1 MQFHFL
7 LDLSLALE
15 RVLTGGAGSGVLSR
29 FELRLLEGVALW
41 VSLLSTWS
49 FWDPFVEPFWCREL
63 PLVKPFEIAVVN
75 RLAIG
80 GVSPARVFFD
90 EGSGER
96 RGGVWLCFR
105 FLEYLL
111 SCTEKS
117 SSTVSSSQLS
127 SHTLT
132 SVWSSSLASHS
143 ATIEHNRDI
152 TTV

>member
-1 MQFHFL
+1 MLNITWMFIQISTVFVRIKYKILLGKLVAKCKFHFL

-15 RVLTGGAGSGVLSR
+15 RVLTGGAGSGVLSL
-29 FELRLLEGVALW
+29 FELRLLEEGALW
-41 VSLLSTWS
+41 VSLLSSTWS

-63 PLVKPFEIAVVN
+63 PLVKPFGIAVAN

-105 FLEYLL
+105 FLWYLL
-111 SCTEKS
+111 KG
-117 SSTVSSSQLS
+117 
-127 SHTLT
+127 
-132 SVWSSSLASHS
+132 LAKLRFE
-143 ATIEHNRDI
+143 T
-152 TTV
+152 